1 MCCVIKKVPIIKIKV
16 NDPQQIEFNWSFNAT
31 FWRNFLKRKLKHCF
45 EKVCNT
51 DIFDSHKTKPKVYK
65 NLKMPEIRHMVKSPH
80 APDVSS
86 SKIPWKE
93 ACKSPAEAVPP
104 WGVLWKGCSVKT
116 FVKSAGNNCN
126 WVLLKVNFQTNN
138 QHPYGNKDCTFSLL
152 NFAKSFWK
160 NFKRNTCEGLLLQGY
175 QTTGWI
181 KKTELTA
188 RSHLFSWVNCRW

>member
-1 MCCVIKKVPIIKIKV
+1 MK
-16 NDPQQIEFNWSFNAT
+16 FYSNAT

-65 NLKMPEIRHMVKSPH
+65 NLKMPEIRHMVKSSH
-80 APDVSS
+80 APHVSS

-104 WGVLWKGCSVKT
+104 WGVLWKGCSVKK

-126 WVLLKVNFQTNN
+126 WVLLKVKFQTNN
-138 QHPYGNKDCTFSLL
+138 QQPYGNKDSIARFFFWILRNHFEKLL
-152 NFAKSFWK
+152 NGTLAKDCF
-160 NFKRNTCEGLLLQGY
+160 
-175 QTTGWI
+175 
-181 KKTELTA
+181 
-188 RSHLFSWVNCRW
+188 CRDTKQLVE